1 MSKLMLNPLP
11 TFPYRVVVYTMLKG
25 NRGVKAKTLATTNC
39 TSYEQAI
46 AQKAQF
52 EVEFGSRG
60 VVDIVRN
67 KETER

>member
-1 MSKLMLNPLP
+1 MLHELP
-11 TFPYRVVVYTMLKG
+11 TFPYRVVVYAMLKG
-25 NRGVKAKTLATTNC
+25 KRGVKATTLASTNC

-52 EVEFGSRG
+52 EAEFGSRG